1 MEATGVIRRERKLLA
16 EVHVAKI
23 KDSTKDI
30 IHTKT
35 KYHFPAFLDILKR

>member
-1 MEATGVIRRERKLLA
+1 MEATGVIRSERKLLI
-16 EVHVAKI
+16 EVHVAKT

-30 IHTKT
+30 IRTKT